1 MTYNDIYKKFLIEYD
16 KADVSSSYPSLT
28 NEEIA
33 AILDKAMHA
42 LIAQKVT
49 GNNPRKVA
57 LDMDSKAMSDIAP
70 LIKYFDTNY
79 LASGDSESLVTANN
93 ELLFKFGDTGTPRYL
108 LDGIIKYND
117 SDKEVVNLTTSLI
130 SDKFKETIYN
140 KPWIKQPIMY
150 IQSSNLNDGDEVIH
164 VLVDSRHIDK
174 ENLNPQLYIRGV
186 YMPSE
191 FKANQNSDEIFFPI
205 HVGAAISNVT
215 LGIQRDD
222 QINGSYCDNISSKNK
237 SYCELTALYW
247 AWKNI
252 KKIYPDLE
260 YIGLNHYRRYF
271 SFGFI

>member
-33 AILDKAMHA
+33 AILNKAMYA

-57 LDMDSKAMSDIAP
+57 LDMDSKAMSDISP

-79 LASGDSESLVTANN
+79 LTSGDSESLVPANN

-108 LDGIIKYND
+108 LDGSIKYSD

-130 SDKFKETIYN
+130 SDKFKETIHN

-150 IQSSNLNDGDEVIH
+150 IQSSNSNDGDEVIH
-164 VLVDSRHIDK
+164 VFVDSRHIDK

-191 FKANQNSDEIFFPI
+191 FEVNQNSDEIFLLSDTVCEELINLAVIF
-205 HVGAAISNVT
+205 ACRNVQDPRLT
-215 LGIQRDD
+215 TVVQT
-222 QINGSYCDNISSKNK
+222 K
-237 SYCELTALYW
+237 S
-247 AWKNI
+247 
-252 KKIYPDLE
+252 LE
-260 YIGLNHYRRYF
+260 A
-271 SFGFI
+271 

>member
-33 AILDKAMHA
+33 AILNKAMYA

-79 LASGDSESLVTANN
+79 LASGDSESLVIANN

-108 LDGIIKYND
+108 LDGIVKYND

-130 SDKFKETIYN
+130 SDKFKETIHN

-150 IQSSNLNDGDEVIH
+150 IQSSNSNDGDEVIH
-164 VLVDSRHIDK
+164 VFVDSRHIDK

-191 FKANQNSDEIFFPI
+191 FEVNQNSNEIFLLSDTVCEELINLAVIF
-205 HVGAAISNVT
+205 ACRNVQDPRLT
-215 LGIQRDD
+215 TVVQT
-222 QINGSYCDNISSKNK
+222 K
-237 SYCELTALYW
+237 S
-247 AWKNI
+247 
-252 KKIYPDLE
+252 LE
-260 YIGLNHYRRYF
+260 A
-271 SFGFI
+271 

>member
-130 SDKFKETIYN
+130 SDKFKETIHN

-150 IQSSNLNDGDEVIH
+150 IQSSNSNDGDEVIH
-164 VLVDSRHIDK
+164 VFVDSRHINK

-191 FKANQNSDEIFFPI
+191 FEVNQNSNEIFLLSDTVCEELINLAVIF
-205 HVGAAISNVT
+205 ACRNVQDPRLT
-215 LGIQRDD
+215 TVVQT
-222 QINGSYCDNISSKNK
+222 K
-237 SYCELTALYW
+237 S
-247 AWKNI
+247 
-252 KKIYPDLE
+252 LE
-260 YIGLNHYRRYF
+260 A
-271 SFGFI
+271 

>member
-33 AILDKAMHA
+33 AILNKAMHA

-70 LIKYFDTNY
+70 LIKYFDTDY

-130 SDKFKETIYN
+130 SDKFKETIHN

-150 IQSSNLNDGDEVIH
+150 IQSSNSNDGDKVIH
-164 VLVDSRHIDK
+164 VFVDSIHTDK

-191 FKANQNSDEIFFPI
+191 FGVNQNSDEIFLLSDTVCEELINLAVIF
-205 HVGAAISNVT
+205 ACRNVQDPRLT
-215 LGIQRDD
+215 TVVQT
-222 QINGSYCDNISSKNK
+222 K
-237 SYCELTALYW
+237 S
-247 AWKNI
+247 
-252 KKIYPDLE
+252 LE
-260 YIGLNHYRRYF
+260 A
-271 SFGFI
+271 

>member
-33 AILDKAMHA
+33 AILNKAMYA
-42 LIAQKVT
+42 LIAQKVI
-49 GNNPRKVA
+49 GNNPRKVV

-79 LASGDSESLVTANN
+79 LVSSNSESLVTANN

-108 LDGIIKYND
+108 LDGIIEYND
-117 SDKEVVNLTTSLI
+117 SNKEVVNLTTSLI
-130 SDKFKETIYN
+130 SDKFKETIHN

-150 IQSSNLNDGDEVIH
+150 IQSSNSNDGDKVIH

-191 FKANQNSDEIFFPI
+191 FTVNQNSGEIFLLSDTVCEELINLAVIF
-205 HVGAAISNVT
+205 ACRNVQDPRLT
-215 LGIQRDD
+215 TVVQT
-222 QINGSYCDNISSKNK
+222 K
-237 SYCELTALYW
+237 S
-247 AWKNI
+247 
-252 KKIYPDLE
+252 LE
-260 YIGLNHYRRYF
+260 A
-271 SFGFI
+271 

>member
-1 MTYNDIYKKFLIEYD
+1 MTYNDIYKNFLIEYD

-33 AILDKAMHA
+33 AILNKAMYA

-108 LDGIIKYND
+108 LDGIVKYND

-130 SDKFKETIYN
+130 SDKFKETIHN

-150 IQSSNLNDGDEVIH
+150 IQSSNLNDGDKVIH
-164 VLVDSRHIDK
+164 VFVDSRHIDK

-191 FKANQNSDEIFFPI
+191 FTVNQNSDEIFLLSDTVCEELINLAVIF
-205 HVGAAISNVT
+205 ACRNVQDPRLT
-215 LGIQRDD
+215 TVVQT
-222 QINGSYCDNISSKNK
+222 K
-237 SYCELTALYW
+237 S
-247 AWKNI
+247 
-252 KKIYPDLE
+252 LE
-260 YIGLNHYRRYF
+260 A
-271 SFGFI
+271 

>member
-1 MTYNDIYKKFLIEYD
+1 MTYNDIYKNFLIEYD

-33 AILDKAMHA
+33 AILNKAMYA

-70 LIKYFDTNY
+70 LIKCFDTNY

-130 SDKFKETIYN
+130 SDKFKETIHN

-150 IQSSNLNDGDEVIH
+150 IQSSNLNNGDKVIH
-164 VLVDSRHIDK
+164 VFVDSRHIDK

-191 FKANQNSDEIFFPI
+191 FKVNQNSDEIFLLSDTVCEELINLAVIF
-205 HVGAAISNVT
+205 ACRNVQDPRLT
-215 LGIQRDD
+215 TVVQT
-222 QINGSYCDNISSKNK
+222 K
-237 SYCELTALYW
+237 S
-247 AWKNI
+247 
-252 KKIYPDLE
+252 LE
-260 YIGLNHYRRYF
+260 A
-271 SFGFI
+271 

>member
-33 AILDKAMHA
+33 AILNKAMYA

-79 LASGDSESLVTANN
+79 LASGNSESLVTANN

-108 LDGIIKYND
+108 LDGIIEYND
-117 SDKEVVNLTTSLI
+117 SYKEVVNLTTSLI
-130 SDKFKETIYN
+130 SDKFKETIHN

-150 IQSSNLNDGDEVIH
+150 IQSSNSNDGDKVIH
-164 VLVDSRHIDK
+164 VFVDSRHIDK

-191 FKANQNSDEIFFPI
+191 FTVNQNSDEIFLLSDTVCEELINLAVIF
-205 HVGAAISNVT
+205 ACRNVQDPRLT
-215 LGIQRDD
+215 TVVQT
-222 QINGSYCDNISSKNK
+222 K
-237 SYCELTALYW
+237 SFEA
-247 AWKNI
+247 
-252 KKIYPDLE
+252 
-260 YIGLNHYRRYF
+260 
-271 SFGFI
+271 

>member
-33 AILDKAMHA
+33 AILDKAMYA

-70 LIKYFDTNY
+70 LIKYFDTKK
-79 LASGDSESLVTANN
+79 SDDESLIKANN
-93 ELLFKFGDTGTPRYL
+93 ELLFKFGDNGTPRYL

-130 SDKFKETIYN
+130 SDKFKETIHN

-191 FKANQNSDEIFFPI
+191 FKANQNSDEIFLLSDTVCEELINLAVIF
-205 HVGAAISNVT
+205 ACRNVQDPRLT
-215 LGIQRDD
+215 TVVQT
-222 QINGSYCDNISSKNK
+222 K
-237 SYCELTALYW
+237 S
-247 AWKNI
+247 
-252 KKIYPDLE
+252 LE
-260 YIGLNHYRRYF
+260 A
-271 SFGFI
+271 

>member
-1 MTYNDIYKKFLIEYD
+1 MTYNDIYKNFLIEYD

-33 AILDKAMHA
+33 AILDKAMYA

-70 LIKYFDTNY
+70 LIKYFDTKK
-79 LASGDSESLVTANN
+79 SDDESLIKANN
-93 ELLFKFGDTGTPRYL
+93 ELLFKFGDNGTPRYL

-117 SDKEVVNLTTSLI
+117 DDKEVVNLTTSLI
-130 SDKFKETIYN
+130 SDKFKETVHN

-164 VLVDSRHIDK
+164 VLVDGKYINK

-186 YMPSE
+186 YMPST
-191 FKANQNSDEIFFPI
+191 FKANENNEAEFLLSDTVCEELINLAVIF
-205 HVGAAISNVT
+205 ACRNVQDPRLAT
-215 LGIQRDD
+215 VVQT
-222 QINGSYCDNISSKNK
+222 K
-237 SYCELTALYW
+237 S
-247 AWKNI
+247 
-252 KKIYPDLE
+252 LE
-260 YIGLNHYRRYF
+260 A
-271 SFGFI
+271 

>member
-79 LASGDSESLVTANN
+79 LSSDDSESLAIANN

-130 SDKFKETIYN
+130 SDKFKETIHN
-140 KPWIKQPIMY
+140 KPWIK
-150 IQSSNLNDGDEVIH
+150 
-164 VLVDSRHIDK
+164 
-174 ENLNPQLYIRGV
+174 
-186 YMPSE
+186 
-191 FKANQNSDEIFFPI
+191 
-205 HVGAAISNVT
+205 
-215 LGIQRDD
+215 
-222 QINGSYCDNISSKNK
+222 
-237 SYCELTALYW
+237 
-247 AWKNI
+247 
-252 KKIYPDLE
+252 
-260 YIGLNHYRRYF
+260 
-271 SFGFI
+271 

>member
-33 AILDKAMHA
+33 AILNKAMHA

-108 LDGIIKYND
+108 LDGIVKYND

-130 SDKFKETIYN
+130 SDKFKETIHN
-140 KPWIKQPIMY
+140 KPWIK
-150 IQSSNLNDGDEVIH
+150 
-164 VLVDSRHIDK
+164 
-174 ENLNPQLYIRGV
+174 
-186 YMPSE
+186 
-191 FKANQNSDEIFFPI
+191 
-205 HVGAAISNVT
+205 
-215 LGIQRDD
+215 
-222 QINGSYCDNISSKNK
+222 
-237 SYCELTALYW
+237 
-247 AWKNI
+247 
-252 KKIYPDLE
+252 
-260 YIGLNHYRRYF
+260 
-271 SFGFI
+271 

>member
-33 AILDKAMHA
+33 AILNKAMYA

-79 LASGDSESLVTANN
+79 LASSDSESLVTANN

-130 SDKFKETIYN
+130 SDKFKETIHN

-150 IQSSNLNDGDEVIH
+150 IQSSNLNDGDKVIH
-164 VLVDSRHIDK
+164 VFVDSRHINK

-191 FKANQNSDEIFFPI
+191 FEVNQNSDEIFLLSDTVCEELINLAVIF
-205 HVGAAISNVT
+205 ACRNVQDPRLT
-215 LGIQRDD
+215 TVVQT
-222 QINGSYCDNISSKNK
+222 K
-237 SYCELTALYW
+237 S
-247 AWKNI
+247 
-252 KKIYPDLE
+252 LE
-260 YIGLNHYRRYF
+260 A
-271 SFGFI
+271 

>member
-28 NEEIA
+28 EKEIA
-33 AILDKAMHA
+33 AILDKAMYA

-79 LASGDSESLVTANN
+79 LASGDSESLATANN

-108 LDGIIKYND
+108 LDGIIEYND

-130 SDKFKETIYN
+130 SDKFKETIHN

-150 IQSSNLNDGDEVIH
+150 IQSSNLNDGDKVIH
-164 VLVDSRHIDK
+164 VFVDSRHIDK
-174 ENLNPQLYIRGV
+174 ENLNPQLYIRGL

-191 FKANQNSDEIFFPI
+191 FTVNQNSDEIFLLSDTVCEELINLAVIF
-205 HVGAAISNVT
+205 ACRNVQDPRLT
-215 LGIQRDD
+215 TVVQT
-222 QINGSYCDNISSKNK
+222 K
-237 SYCELTALYW
+237 S
-247 AWKNI
+247 
-252 KKIYPDLE
+252 LE
-260 YIGLNHYRRYF
+260 A
-271 SFGFI
+271 

>member
-33 AILDKAMHA
+33 AILNKAMYA

-49 GNNPRKVA
+49 GNNSRKVA

-130 SDKFKETIYN
+130 SDKFKETIHN

-150 IQSSNLNDGDEVIH
+150 IQSSNLNNGDEVIH
-164 VLVDSRHIDK
+164 VFVDSRHIDK
-174 ENLNPQLYIRGV
+174 ENLNPILYIRGV

-191 FKANQNSDEIFFPI
+191 FKVNQNSDEIFLLSDTVCEELINLAVIF
-205 HVGAAISNVT
+205 ACRNVQDPRLT
-215 LGIQRDD
+215 TVVQT
-222 QINGSYCDNISSKNK
+222 K
-237 SYCELTALYW
+237 S
-247 AWKNI
+247 
-252 KKIYPDLE
+252 LE
-260 YIGLNHYRRYF
+260 A
-271 SFGFI
+271 

>member
-33 AILDKAMHA
+33 AILNKAMYA

-49 GNNPRKVA
+49 GNNPRKIA

-79 LASGDSESLVTANN
+79 LASNNSESLVTANN

-130 SDKFKETIYN
+130 SDKFKETIHN

-150 IQSSNLNDGDEVIH
+150 IQSSNSNDGDEVIH
-164 VLVDSRHIDK
+164 VFVDSRHIDK

-191 FKANQNSDEIFFPI
+191 FTVNQNSDEIFLLSDTVCEELINLAVIF
-205 HVGAAISNVT
+205 ACRNVQDHRLT
-215 LGIQRDD
+215 TVVQT
-222 QINGSYCDNISSKNK
+222 K
-237 SYCELTALYW
+237 S
-247 AWKNI
+247 
-252 KKIYPDLE
+252 LE
-260 YIGLNHYRRYF
+260 A
-271 SFGFI
+271 

>member
-33 AILDKAMHA
+33 AILDKAMYA

-57 LDMDSKAMSDIAP
+57 LDMDSKSMSDIAP
-70 LIKYFDTNY
+70 LIKYFNTNY
-79 LASGDSESLVTANN
+79 LTSGDSESLVTANN
-93 ELLFKFGDTGTPRYL
+93 ELLFKFGNTGTPRYL

-130 SDKFKETIYN
+130 SDKFKETIHN

-150 IQSSNLNDGDEVIH
+150 IQSSNSNDGDEVIH
-164 VLVDSRHIDK
+164 VFVDSRHIDK

-191 FKANQNSDEIFFPI
+191 FEVNQNSNEIFLLSDTVCEELINLAVIF
-205 HVGAAISNVT
+205 ACRNVQDPRLT
-215 LGIQRDD
+215 TVVQT
-222 QINGSYCDNISSKNK
+222 K
-237 SYCELTALYW
+237 S
-247 AWKNI
+247 
-252 KKIYPDLE
+252 LE
-260 YIGLNHYRRYF
+260 A
-271 SFGFI
+271 